1 MYLTEPT
8 VIHIVLHFCCN
19 ILQRSSSA
27 MANKYMCEACVVLV
41 ANIALPPVF
50 SVNNLK
56 FR

>member
-1 MYLTEPT
+1 VYLTEPT

-27 MANKYMCEACVVLV
+27 IANKYLCEACVVLV